1 MAEPWVSTI
10 SIPRTNRISMI
21 GANHNFL
28 RCFRKAHKSL
38 ISSSIKLLAPS
49 IAKPL
54 FSIPLRLDELLFKV
68 GIGV

>member
-1 MAEPWVSTI
+1 
-10 SIPRTNRISMI
+10 MI